1 MSERK
6 ILKLTSYLFMH
17 NLEKNLIFISDVQFV
32 DELLESCKALK
43 QRSSEVSD
51 VNKVIR
57 KLKNIRELCQ
67 EKTKS

>member
-1 MSERK
+1 
-6 ILKLTSYLFMH
+6 MH

>member
-1 MSERK
+1 M
-6 ILKLTSYLFMH
+6 Y

-32 DELLESCKALK
+32 DELLISCKALK
-43 QRSSEVSD
+43 ERSSEVSD

>member
-1 MSERK
+1 M
-6 ILKLTSYLFMH
+6 Y

-51 VNKVIR
+51 VNKVIS

>member
-1 MSERK
+1 M
-6 ILKLTSYLFMH
+6 Y

>member
-1 MSERK
+1 M
-6 ILKLTSYLFMH
+6 Y

-32 DELLESCKALK
+32 DELLDSCKALK

>member
-1 MSERK
+1 M
-6 ILKLTSYLFMH
+6 Y

-32 DELLESCKALK
+32 DELLVSCKALK
-43 QRSSEVSD
+43 ERSSEVSD

>member
-1 MSERK
+1 M
-6 ILKLTSYLFMH
+6 Y

-32 DELLESCKALK
+32 DELLDSCKALK
-43 QRSSEVSD
+43 ERSSEVSD

>member
-1 MSERK
+1 
-6 ILKLTSYLFMH
+6 MH

-32 DELLESCKALK
+32 NELLDSCKALK
-43 QRSSEVSD
+43 ERSSEVSD

>member
-1 MSERK
+1 MSGKR
-6 ILKLTSYLFMH
+6 ILKPSNYLFMY